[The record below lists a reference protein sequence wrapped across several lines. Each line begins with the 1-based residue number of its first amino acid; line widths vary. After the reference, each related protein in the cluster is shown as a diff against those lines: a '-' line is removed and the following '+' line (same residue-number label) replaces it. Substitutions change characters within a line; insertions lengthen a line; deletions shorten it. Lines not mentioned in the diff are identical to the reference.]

1 MDDTT
6 TAEAFVF
13 SARDNG
19 WTWWTVSADV
29 ANPDTDQR
37 FMGHAGGSIFSSRIN
52 TIDNGHV
59 LLVLDEATGDFST
72 IMLPLAP
79 DNLVE
84 DRDVRVLCIT

>member
-37 FMGHAGGSIFSSRIN
+37 FVGRAGGSIFFSGIKTIN
-52 TIDNGHV
+52 NGHV
-59 LLVLDEATGDFST
+59 LLVLDEPPATSRQLCFRWRRT
-72 IMLPLAP
+72 I
-79 DNLVE
+79 
-84 DRDVRVLCIT
+84 